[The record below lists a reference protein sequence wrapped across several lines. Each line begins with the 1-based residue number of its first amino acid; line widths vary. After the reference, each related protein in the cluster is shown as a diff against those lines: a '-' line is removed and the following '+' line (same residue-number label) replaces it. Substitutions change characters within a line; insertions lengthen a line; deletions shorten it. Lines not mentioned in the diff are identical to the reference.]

1 MKKRSIALLCSLLAL
16 SVAGVATATALI
28 VSGAN
33 APTQQGSTDDVL
45 YLAWG
50 TEESLANIT
59 NLTPDAPAYRKVSV
73 EAPQK
78 SASAPDGKFTVTLG
92 VNEGV
97 TPSAE
102 KTLSANGISV
112 AVYDKAF
119 KEDGTPGDE
128 ATRVGTADLTVPSY
142 PSASEVVTA
151 AKVYYLKI
159 SISKEAFDAY
169 ASEDAT
175 TELAAKITFKL
186 EANS

>member
-28 VSGAN
+28 VTGAN
-33 APTQQGSTDDVL
+33 APTQEGSTDDVL
-45 YLAWG
+45 YLDWG

-73 EAPQK
+73 KAPEK

-92 VNEGV
+92 VNTGV
-97 TPSAE
+97 SSE
-102 KTLSANGISV
+102 KTLSMEGISV
-112 AVYDKAF
+112 AVYDRAF
-119 KEDGTPGDE
+119 KEDGTPGDG
-128 ATRVGTADLTVPSY
+128 ATRVGTGDLTTSY
-142 PSASEVVTA
+142 TSASEVVTA

-159 SISKEAFDAY
+159 SISEAAFDAY

-186 EANS
+186 EVNNA

>member
-33 APTQQGSTDDVL
+33 APQQEGSTDDVL

-50 TEESLANIT
+50 AEESLANIT

-73 EAPQK
+73 AAPEK
-78 SASAPDGKFTVTLG
+78 SASAPDGKFTVTLSVNSG
-92 VNEGV
+92 V
-97 TPSAE
+97 SSE
-102 KTLSANGISV
+102 KTLSMEGISV

-119 KEDGTPGDE
+119 KEDGTPGDD
-128 ATRVGTADLTVPSY
+128 ATRVGTGDLTPSY

-159 SISKEAFDAY
+159 SISQAAFDAY

-175 TELAAKITFKL
+175 TELAAKITFSL
-186 EANS
+186 GVNS

>member
-33 APTQQGSTDDVL
+33 APTQEGSTDDVL

-73 EAPQK
+73 KDPEK
-78 SASAPDGKFTVTLG
+78 SASAPDGKFTVELG

-97 TPSAE
+97 TPSAG
-102 KTLSANGISV
+102 KTLSMEGISV

-119 KEDGTPGDE
+119 IEGEPDPTATLIGNLTPSN
-128 ATRVGTADLTVPSY
+128 T
-142 PSASEVVTA
+142 SASEVVTA

-159 SISKEAFDAY
+159 SISQAAFDAY
-169 ASEDAT
+169 AAEDAE
-175 TELAAKITFKL
+175 TELAAKITFSLKV
-186 EANS
+186 NS

>member
-28 VSGAN
+28 VTGKK
-33 APTQQGSTDDVL
+33 APQQEGSTDDVL

-50 TEESLANIT
+50 AEESLANIT
-59 NLTPDAPAYRKVSV
+59 NLTPDAPEYRKVSV
-73 EAPQK
+73 AAPQK
-78 SASAPDGKFTVTLG
+78 SASAPDGEFTVTLS

-97 TPSAE
+97 SPSAG

-112 AVYDKAF
+112 AIYDKAF
-119 KEDGTPGDE
+119 KNDGTPGDE
-128 ATRVGTADLTVPSY
+128 AVRLGTADLTVPSY
-142 PSASEVVTA
+142 PSVSEDVTA

-159 SISKEAFDAY
+159 SITPEAFDAY
-169 ASEDAT
+169 ASPTAT

-186 EANS
+186 GVKD

>member
-28 VSGAN
+28 VNGKKAD
-33 APTQQGSTDDVL
+33 QQEGSTDDVL

-50 TEESLANIT
+50 AEESLANIT
-59 NLTPDAPAYRKVSV
+59 NLIPNEPAYRKVSV
-73 EAPQK
+73 AAPEK

-92 VNEGV
+92 VNTGV
-97 TPSAE
+97 SSE
-102 KTLSANGISV
+102 KTLSMEGISV
-112 AVYDKAF
+112 AVYDRAF
-119 KEDGTPGDE
+119 KDDGTPGDG
-128 ATRVGTADLTVPSY
+128 ATRVGTGDLTPSY
-142 PSASEVVTA
+142 TSASDVVTA

-159 SISKEAFDAY
+159 SISQEAFDAY
-169 ASEDAT
+169 ASPTAT

>member
-33 APTQQGSTDDVL
+33 APTQEGSTDDVL
-45 YLAWG
+45 YLDWG

-73 EAPQK
+73 KDPEK

-92 VNEGV
+92 VNTGV
-97 TPSAE
+97 SSE
-102 KTLSANGISV
+102 KTLSMEGISV
-112 AVYDKAF
+112 AVYDRAF
-119 KEDGTPGDE
+119 KEDGTPGDG
-128 ATRVGTADLTVPSY
+128 ATRVGTGDLTPSY

-159 SISKEAFDAY
+159 SISQAAFDAY
-169 ASEDAT
+169 ASPTAT
-175 TELAAKITFKL
+175 TELAAKITFSL
-186 EANS
+186 GANS

>member
-28 VSGAN
+28 VTGAN
-33 APTQQGSTDDVL
+33 APTQDGSTDDVL

-50 TEESLANIT
+50 AEESLANIT

-73 EAPQK
+73 AAPEK

-92 VNEGV
+92 VNTGV
-97 TPSAE
+97 SSE
-102 KTLSANGISV
+102 KTLSMEGISV

-119 KEDGTPGDE
+119 KEDGTPGDD
-128 ATRVGTADLTVPSY
+128 ATRVGTGDLTPSY

-159 SISKEAFDAY
+159 SISQAAFDAY
-169 ASEDAT
+169 ASEDAE
-175 TELAAKITFKL
+175 TELAAKITFSL
-186 EANS
+186 GVNNA

>member
-33 APTQQGSTDDVL
+33 APTQEGSTDDVL
-45 YLAWG
+45 YLDWG

-73 EAPQK
+73 KDPEK

-92 VNEGV
+92 VNTGV
-97 TPSAE
+97 SSE
-102 KTLSANGISV
+102 KTLSMEGISV
-112 AVYDKAF
+112 AVYDRAF
-119 KEDGTPGDE
+119 KEDGTPGDG
-128 ATRVGTADLTVPSY
+128 ATRVGTGDLTPSY

-159 SISKEAFDAY
+159 SISQAAFDAY
-169 ASEDAT
+169 ASEGAT

>member
-73 EAPQK
+73 AAPEK

-92 VNEGV
+92 VNTGV
-97 TPSAE
+97 SSE
-102 KTLSANGISV
+102 KTLSMEGISV

-119 KEDGTPGDE
+119 KEDGTPGDD
-128 ATRVGTADLTVPSY
+128 ATRVGTGDLTPSY

-159 SISKEAFDAY
+159 SISQAAFDAY

-175 TELAAKITFKL
+175 TELAAKITFSL
-186 EANS
+186 GVNNA

>member
-33 APTQQGSTDDVL
+33 APQQEGSTDDVL

-50 TEESLANIT
+50 AEESLENIT

-73 EAPQK
+73 AAPEK
-78 SASAPDGKFTVTLG
+78 STSAPDGKFTVTLG
-92 VNEGV
+92 VNSGV
-97 TPSAE
+97 TPSE
-102 KTLSANGISV
+102 GKTLSMEGISV

-119 KEDGTPGDE
+119 IEGEPDPE
-128 ATRVGTADLTVPSY
+128 ATLIGNLTPSNT
-142 PSASEVVTA
+142 SASVVVTA
-151 AKVYYLKI
+151 AKVYHLKI
-159 SISKEAFDAY
+159 SITQAAFDAY

>member
-33 APTQQGSTDDVL
+33 APQQQGSTDDVL
-45 YLAWG
+45 YLTWG

-97 TPSAE
+97 TPSAG
-102 KTLSANGISV
+102 KTLSMEGISV
-112 AVYDKAF
+112 AVYDKEF
-119 KEDGTPGDE
+119 IEGEPDPE
-128 ATRVGTADLTVPSY
+128 ATLIGNLTPSNT
-142 PSASEVVTA
+142 SASVVVTA

-159 SISKEAFDAY
+159 EITQAAFDAY
-169 ASEDAT
+169 ASESAT
-175 TELAAKITFKL
+175 TELAAKITFSL
-186 EANS
+186 GVNNA

>member
-33 APTQQGSTDDVL
+33 APQQNGSTDDVL

-73 EAPQK
+73 KAPEK
-78 SASAPDGKFTVTLG
+78 TGSAPDGKFTVTLG

-97 TPSAE
+97 SPSAG
-102 KTLSANGISV
+102 KTLSADGISV

-119 KEDGTPGDE
+119 KEDGTPGE
-128 ATRVGTADLTVPSY
+128 GAVRVGTADLTVPSY
-142 PSASEVVTA
+142 PSANEVVSA

-159 SISKEAFDAY
+159 SISQEAFDAY
-169 ASEDAT
+169 ASASAT
-175 TELAAKITFKL
+175 TELAAKITFSL
-186 EANS
+186 GVNS

>member
-28 VSGAN
+28 VTGKKAD
-33 APTQQGSTDDVL
+33 QQEGSTDDVL

-59 NLTPDAPAYRKVSV
+59 NLTPDAPEYRKVSV
-73 EAPQK
+73 AAPER
-78 SASAPDGKFTVTLG
+78 SESAPYGKFTVSLD

-97 TPSAE
+97 TPSAG
-102 KTLSANGISV
+102 KTLSADGISV

-119 KEDGTPGDE
+119 KENGEPGDG
-128 ATRVGTADLTVPSY
+128 ATRVGTGDLTPLYS
-142 PSASEVVTA
+142 SASEVVTV

-159 SISKEAFDAY
+159 SISQEAFDAY
-169 ASEDAT
+169 ASPTAT
-175 TELAAKITFKL
+175 KELAAKITFSL
-186 EANS
+186 GVNNA

>member
-28 VSGAN
+28 VTGKKAEQ
-33 APTQQGSTDDVL
+33 QQGSTDDVL

-50 TEESLANIT
+50 TEESLANIS

-97 TPSAE
+97 SSE
-102 KTLSANGISV
+102 KTLSMEGISV

-119 KEDGTPGDE
+119 IEGEPDPTATLIGNLTPSN
-128 ATRVGTADLTVPSY
+128 T
-142 PSASEVVTA
+142 SASVVVTA
-151 AKVYYLKI
+151 AKVYHLKI
-159 SISKEAFDAY
+159 SITQAAFDAY
-169 ASEDAT
+169 ASESAT
-175 TELAAKITFKL
+175 TELAAKITFSL
-186 EANS
+186 GANNA

>member
-33 APTQQGSTDDVL
+33 APQQEGSTDDVL

-50 TEESLANIT
+50 AEESLANIT

-73 EAPQK
+73 AAPQK
-78 SASAPDGKFTVTLG
+78 TGSAPDGKFTVTLG

-97 TPSAE
+97 TPSAD
-102 KTLSANGISV
+102 KTLSADGISV
-112 AVYDKAF
+112 AVYDRAF
-119 KEDGTPGDE
+119 KEDGTPGDG
-128 ATRVGTADLTVPSY
+128 ATRVGTGDLTPSY

-159 SISKEAFDAY
+159 SISQAAFDAY
-169 ASEDAT
+169 ASPTAT
-175 TELAAKITFKL
+175 TELAAKITFNL
-186 EANS
+186 RENNA

>member
-33 APTQQGSTDDVL
+33 APQQEGSTDDVL

-50 TEESLANIT
+50 AEESLANIT

-73 EAPQK
+73 AAPEK

-92 VNEGV
+92 VNTGV
-97 TPSAE
+97 SSE
-102 KTLSANGISV
+102 KTLSMEGISV
-112 AVYDKAF
+112 AVYDRAF
-119 KEDGTPGDE
+119 KEDGTPGDG
-128 ATRVGTADLTVPSY
+128 ATRVGTGDLTPSY
-142 PSASEVVTA
+142 PSANEVVTA

-159 SISKEAFDAY
+159 SISQAAFDAY
-169 ASEDAT
+169 ASPTAT
-175 TELAAKITFKL
+175 TELAAKITFSL
-186 EANS
+186 GVNS

>member
-33 APTQQGSTDDVL
+33 APTQEGSTDDVL

-50 TEESLANIT
+50 TEESLATIS

-73 EAPQK
+73 ADPQK
-78 SASAPDGKFTVTLG
+78 SASAPDGEFTATLS

-97 TPSAE
+97 TPSAG

-112 AVYDKAF
+112 SIYDQAF
-119 KEDGTPGDE
+119 VDGEAPEGAHRLGTGD
-128 ATRVGTADLTVPSY
+128 LQLPSY
-142 PSASEVVTA
+142 PSASEDVTA

-159 SISKEAFDAY
+159 SITKAAFDAY
-169 ASEDAT
+169 ASPTAT
-175 TELAAKITFKL
+175 TELAAKITFSLGVKD
-186 EANS
+186 